1 MRTVFGL
8 MLLGVV
14 TLVAGGGGRTGDSD
28 RATRRPIVPTL
39 WGQCK
44 RSDRPLAPGNRGFLP
59 KNKRSGALSRR
70 A

>member
-1 MRTVFGL
+1 MPTVFGL
-8 MLLGVV
+8 MWLGVV
-14 TLVAGGGGRTGDSD
+14 TLVARRGRSHSNSD